1 MKILITGVAGF
12 IGFHLCK
19 KLLNDGYQIIGLD
32 NINSYYDINLKLS
45 RLNELKK
52 AEIKSNSNFIFKKVD
67 LVKKEEIFQI
77 FDEEKPDVIFHF
89 AAQAGVRYSI
99 ENPFSYIDSNV
110 TGFMNII
117 ECCRKNK
124 VKSFIF
130 ASSSSVYGGN
140 TKIPYSEKDP
150 VDHPISLYAATKRS
164 NELFA
169 HVYSHLYGIPSIGI
183 RLFTVYGP
191 WGRPDMAPFIFTKS
205 IFSGEAIKI
214 FNNGDMN
221 RDFTYIDDVIDALA
235 KLIAKPPVRNNK
247 YDSSKPNPSKSWS
260 NFKIFNIGN
269 SNPIKLMKFIE
280 ILENEIGIKAV
291 KEYLPMQPG
300 DVKTTFADTKNIE
313 NYIEITN
320 NTSLEKGIKNF
331 INWYKEYYSK

>member
-1 MKILITGVAGF
+1 MKILITGAAGF

-19 KLLNDGYQIIGLD
+19 KLLKDGYQIIGLD
-32 NINSYYDINLKLS
+32 NINSYYDINLKLG
-45 RLNELKK
+45 RLKQLNK
-52 AEIKSNSNFIFKKVD
+52 ADIKSKSNFTFKKVD
-67 LVKKEEIFQI
+67 LVKKEDIFQI
-77 FDEEKPDVIFHF
+77 FDEVKPDVIFHL

-99 ENPFSYIDSNV
+99 ENPFSYIDSNII
-110 TGFMNII
+110 GFMNII
-117 ECCRKNK
+117 ECCRKYK
-124 VKSFIF
+124 VKNFIF

-169 HVYSHLYGIPSIGI
+169 HVYSHLYDIPSIGI

-205 IFSGEAIKI
+205 IFAGEKIKI

-221 RDFTYIDDVIDALA
+221 RDFTYIDDVIDTLV
-235 KLIAKPPVRNNK
+235 KLVDKAPLKNKK
-247 YDSSKPNPSKSWS
+247 YDSNKSDPSKSWS
-260 NFKIFNIGN
+260 NFQIFNIGN
-269 SNPIKLMKFIE
+269 SNPIQLMEFIE
-280 ILENEIGIKAV
+280 ILEKEIGIKAI

-300 DVKTTFADTKNIE
+300 DVKTTFAETKNIE
-313 NYIEITN
+313 DYIETTN
-320 NTSLEKGIKNF
+320 KTSLEKGIKNF
-331 INWYKEYYSK
+331 INWYKEYYSE